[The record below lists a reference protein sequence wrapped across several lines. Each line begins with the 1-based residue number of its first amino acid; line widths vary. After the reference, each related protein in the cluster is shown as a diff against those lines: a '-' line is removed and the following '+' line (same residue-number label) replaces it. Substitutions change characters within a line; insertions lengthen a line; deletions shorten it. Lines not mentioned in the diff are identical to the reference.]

1 MQLKAV
7 MRTILIN
14 ALEGYMHVKDHNG
27 RDHLSPLLKH
37 AGVTGHLPVHT
48 ANFKVIGSGCRN
60 NAHRRKIKEALRVKK
75 LKPFFKIQ
83 EKLVPLKLFN

>member
-7 MRTILIN
+7 MRTMFIN

-37 AGVTGHLPVHT
+37 AGETGHLPVHT
-48 ANFKVIGSGCRN
+48 ANFEVIGSVYRN
-60 NAHRRKIKEALRVKK
+60 NAHRR
-75 LKPFFKIQ
+75 
-83 EKLVPLKLFN
+83 